1 MTPTVQGETLVYRQ
15 DGQDLLLP
23 VDTVAWFAWL
33 ETASTFSFVSETGR
47 FTARREQAGHKRGG
61 WYWKAY
67 RKQHGKL
74 SSRYLGKSETVTLA
88 RLQTVA
94 QALADALVET
104 APDTDADAAVLP
116 AQAAA
121 QRLRSDALTP
131 LLATKLH
138 RPLLRANLVR
148 RPHLA
153 ERLTQGVMGP
163 LTLVSAPAGF
173 GKTTLLAQWLAESGM
188 PVAWLSLE
196 PGDNEPVRFL
206 SYLIAALQTLDPH
219 LGAEA
224 LTLLQMPQQAR
235 TETVLTML
243 TNDVGSYGH
252 DGGDF
257 VLILDDY
264 HVIDAKP
271 VDLALTFL
279 VEHLPP
285 QMHLIIATR
294 EDPLL
299 PLARLRARGELT
311 ELRAADLRFTPSE
324 AAEFL
329 NSVMGLNLSPGNIAA
344 LEDRTEGWI
353 AGLQLAA
360 LSMRGREDIPEFIRA
375 FTGDH
380 RYILDYLV
388 EEVLTRQPE
397 PVRSFLLQTAILDR
411 LSGLLC
417 DAVTGQ
423 EKGNV
428 RLEALEHG
436 NFFVVALD
444 DTRHWYRYHHLFAEV
459 LSAHLLAEQ
468 PDQVATLHRRASEW
482 YERHGSAVDAIRHA
496 LSACDFARAADLVE
510 LGVLAMLR
518 SRQEA
523 TLLDWLKV
531 LPDEVLRC
539 RPVLSVAYAH
549 VLLSSGEREGVEE
562 RLRDAERW
570 LDTTAEM
577 RGLASAPAATMVVV
591 DEEEFGHL
599 PATIAIAR
607 AGLALTRGDV
617 QGTVTYARRAL
628 DLAPEDAHLT
638 RGSAAALLGLASWT
652 SGDLEAAHRSYA
664 DGIASL
670 QKAGNISDSLGCAI
684 AVADIQ
690 MVQGRLHEVMHTYE
704 RALQRA
710 LEQGTPPLRGT
721 ADMYVGMSGLHR
733 ERNDLHTAT
742 QHLLRSK
749 ELGEHTGLPQNR
761 YRWCVAMARIRE
773 AQGDLNS
780 ALDLLG
786 EAERLYV
793 GDFSPNVRPIAAS
806 VSRVWVA
813 QGNVGE
819 ALDWVRERGLS
830 VSDEPSY
837 LREFEHITLAR
848 VLLARSTSN
857 RADRSIHEAVGLLER
872 LLQAAEEGE
881 RTGSVIE
888 ILVLQALAHQRQG
901 DIPAAL
907 RPLSQ
912 ALSLAEPEGYVRMF
926 VDEGPPMALLLEA
939 AAKHGIAPNY
949 VRHLLTAFGCASDS
963 TPVKQGLIE
972 PLSERELEVLRLL
985 ATGLNGPEIAR
996 ELVVS
1001 LNTMRTHTKNIYS
1014 KLGVNDRRAA
1024 VRRAK
1029 ELDLFS

>member
-1 MTPTVQGETLVYRQ
+1 VTPI
-15 DGQDLLLP
+15 
-23 VDTVAWFAWL
+23 
-33 ETASTFSFVSETGR
+33 
-47 FTARREQAGHKRGG
+47 
-61 WYWKAY
+61 
-67 RKQHGKL
+67 
-74 SSRYLGKSETVTLA
+74 
-88 RLQTVA
+88 
-94 QALADALVET
+94 
-104 APDTDADAAVLP
+104 
-116 AQAAA
+116 
-121 QRLRSDALTP
+121 
-131 LLATKLH
+131 LATKLYLPRLRPNVVSRPRLIARLNEGLH
-138 RPLLRANLVR
+138 RK
-148 RPHLA
+148 
-153 ERLTQGVMGP
+153 
-163 LTLVSAPAGF
+163 LTLIAAPAGF
-173 GKTTLLAQWLAESGM
+173 GKTTLVSAWVAFIEQ
-188 PVAWLSLE
+188 PTAWLSLDE
-196 PGDNEPVRFL
+196 GENDPARFL
-206 SYLIAALQTLDPH
+206 AYLVAALQTIAAT
-219 LGAEA
+219 LGEGVLGVLQSSQPPPPEA
-224 LTLLQMPQQAR
+224 ILTALLNEITTLPDQ
-235 TETVLTML
+235 
-243 TNDVGSYGH
+243 
-252 DGGDF
+252 F
-257 VLILDDY
+257 VLVLDDY
-264 HVIDAKP
+264 HVLDAKA

-279 VEHLPP
+279 IEHLPP

-329 NSVMGLNLSPGNIAA
+329 NSVMGLNLSPGDIAA

-388 EEVLTRQPE
+388 AEVLTRQPAA
-397 PVRSFLLQTAILDR
+397 VRSFLLQTAILDR
-411 LSGLLC
+411 LSGSLC

-423 EKGNV
+423 EEGNA
-428 RLEALEHG
+428 RLEALERG
-436 NFFVVALD
+436 NFFVISLD
-444 DTRHWYRYHHLFAEV
+444 DQRRWYRYHHLFAEV

-496 LSACDFARAADLVE
+496 LAAADFARAADLVE

-577 RGLASAPAATMVVV
+577 RVRPDALAATMIVV

-690 MVQGRLHEVMHTYE
+690 MVQGRLHEAMHTYE

-773 AQGDLNS
+773 SQGDLNS
-780 ALDLLG
+780 ALDLLH

-793 GDFSPNVRPIAAS
+793 GDFSPNVRPITAS

-813 QGNVGE
+813 QGNGGE

-830 VSDEPSY
+830 VSDDPYY

-857 RADRSIHEAVGLLER
+857 RADYSILEAVGLLQR

-888 ILVLQALAHQRQG
+888 ILVLQALANLLQG

-907 RPLSQ
+907 VPLQQ
-912 ALSLAEPEGYVRMF
+912 ALTLAEPEGYVRMF

-949 VRHLLTAFGCASDS
+949 VRHLLTAFGSAEDR

-1029 ELDLFS
+1029 ELDLF

>member
-1 MTPTVQGETLVYRQ
+1 MPT
-15 DGQDLLLP
+15 
-23 VDTVAWFAWL
+23 
-33 ETASTFSFVSETGR
+33 SI
-47 FTARREQAGHKRGG
+47 
-61 WYWKAY
+61 
-67 RKQHGKL
+67 
-74 SSRYLGKSETVTLA
+74 
-88 RLQTVA
+88 
-94 QALADALVET
+94 
-104 APDTDADAAVLP
+104 
-116 AQAAA
+116 
-121 QRLRSDALTP
+121 
-131 LLATKLH
+131 LATKLYLPRL
-138 RPLLRANLVR
+138 RPNVVSRPRLL
-148 RPHLA
+148 
-153 ERLTQGVMGP
+153 ERLNAGLHRK
-163 LTLVSAPAGF
+163 LTLIAAPAGF
-173 GKTTLLAQWLAESGM
+173 GKTTLVSAWVEGIER
-188 PVAWLSLE
+188 PTAWLSLDE
-196 PGDNEPVRFL
+196 GENDPTRFL
-206 SYLIAALQTLDPH
+206 AYLVTALQTIAAT
-219 LGAEA
+219 LGEGVLGVLQSSQPPPPEA
-224 LTLLQMPQQAR
+224 ILTALLNEITTLPDQ
-235 TETVLTML
+235 
-243 TNDVGSYGH
+243 
-252 DGGDF
+252 F
-257 VLILDDY
+257 VLVLDDY

-285 QMHLIIATR
+285 QMHLVIATR

-360 LSMRGREDIPEFIRA
+360 LSIRGREDIPEFIRA

-411 LSGLLC
+411 LSGSLC

-482 YERHGSAVDAIRHA
+482 YERHGSASDAIRHA
-496 LSACDFARAADLVE
+496 LAAADFARAADLVE

-562 RLRDAERW
+562 RLRDAEWW

-577 RGLASAPAATMVVV
+577 RGRPDAPAATMVVV

-638 RGSAAALLGLASWT
+638 RGSAAGLLGLASWT

-690 MVQGRLHEVMHTYE
+690 MVQGRLNEAMHTYE

-710 LEQGTPPLRGT
+710 LEQGTPTLRGT

-780 ALDLLG
+780 ALDLLH

-830 VSDEPSY
+830 VSDEPYY

-848 VLLARSTSN
+848 VLLAPSTSN

-888 ILVLQALAHQRQG
+888 ILVLQALAHLLQG

-907 RPLSQ
+907 VPLQQ
-912 ALSLAEPEGYVRMF
+912 ALTLAEPEGYVRMF

-949 VRHLLTAFGCASDS
+949 VRHLLTAFGSAEDR

-1029 ELDLFS
+1029 ELDLF